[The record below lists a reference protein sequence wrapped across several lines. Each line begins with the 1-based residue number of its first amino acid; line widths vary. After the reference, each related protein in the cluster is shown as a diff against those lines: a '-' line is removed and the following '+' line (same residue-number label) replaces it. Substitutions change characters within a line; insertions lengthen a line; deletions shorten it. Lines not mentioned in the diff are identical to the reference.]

1 MFVYYRLYTKPV
13 YPMISTP
20 WCCSSVM
27 HALQHFRHGNTQFS
41 VDRAGVVRVR
51 GHGVCRILGGMMK
64 LVAAISSECYSSG
77 TVLFEPPE
85 MGLPAGLLASPA
97 LVLIYQ

>member
-1 MFVYYRLYTKPV
+1 M
-13 YPMISTP
+13 
-20 WCCSSVM
+20 
-27 HALQHFRHGNTQFS
+27 
-41 VDRAGVVRVR
+41 
-51 GHGVCRILGGMMK
+51 CRILGGMMK